1 MQGAVKREVVE
12 REESGAS
19 MVKRNALRSPKEN
32 RPSYAPKDTETREC
46 KVKNTDTKDRNIET
60 KVKSNNYSELSD
72 SDDCEN
78 EGVKKIVKNK
88 KTEKTEEK
96 RRISSGTDD
105 FLASD
110 SEEKVERKEE
120 NNLKCFKCDKACNSA
135 PNLRNHI
142 LSHYYEVFFA
152 VLPASKP
159 LSCPDCNYNNVRDKI
174 TLVRHYA
181 LCHNK
186 LFEMTDVTPE
196 QAQCTLKGRSRKR
209 RSSFEMTDATPEQA
223 QCTLKGSSRKKRSS
237 FEMTDATPEQAQ
249 CTLKGRSRKKRSSFE
264 MTDATPEQAQ
274 CTLKGRSRKRRSKGD
289 LLFSFSFVSVQILNF
304 AYTVL

>member
-32 RPSYAPKDTETREC
+32 RPSYAKVKDTETREC

-186 LFEMTDVTPE
+186 LFEMTD
-196 QAQCTLKGRSRKR
+196 
-209 RSSFEMTDATPEQA
+209 
-223 QCTLKGSSRKKRSS
+223 
-237 FEMTDATPEQAQ
+237 ATPEQAQ

>member
-32 RPSYAPKDTETREC
+32 RPSYAKVKDTETREC

-142 LSHYYEVFFA
+142 LSHYYKVFFA
-152 VLPASKP
+152 VLPARKP
-159 LSCPDCNYNNVRDKI
+159 FSCPDCNYTRARDRI

-181 LCHNK
+181 FYHEK
-186 LFEMTDVTPE
+186 LFVMTAVTPE
-196 QAQCTLKGRSRKR
+196 QAQFTLKASGYKR
-209 RSSFEMTDATPEQA
+209 I
-223 QCTLKGSSRKKRSS
+223 
-237 FEMTDATPEQAQ
+237 
-249 CTLKGRSRKKRSSFE
+249 
-264 MTDATPEQAQ
+264 
-274 CTLKGRSRKRRSKGD
+274 SKGD
-289 LLFSFSFVSVQILNF
+289 GGESGTPEYRDKENALPRPIADLKELDSSSIVGNV
-304 AYTVL
+304 